1 MYRAFDI
8 DGAQLAVNDWA
19 GGPAARL
26 QTSMASA
33 SAYAIATARPSY
45 SFTGKL
51 YDAFPSDGVG
61 DLKPITLNTA
71 LLLTPDAVADDVST
85 TATLTVDG
93 GSLISTIDTIGD
105 QDFYRVDLVAGRT
118 YDIGEYLVTGGP
130 SGVPLSDAYIE
141 LYDAAGKLVTT
152 ADGGGP
158 DTPSG
163 LDALLTFVPQIS
175 GTYYINA
182 RGFDQDATNGTTG
195 DAIGDYKVF
204 VNDVTGKPT
213 YTPYYD
219 TDSPLH
225 SIDWGTQVDR
235 TSRNP
240 DGAEGPRVTGNAFTG
255 VGSNPYGIEGKN
267 VISVYF
273 AKAGDI
279 FISEDPTTPGSTENM
294 IAKGLV
300 QWEKDAFLAAFHVY
314 ETVAD
319 VVFVEV
325 DNRAEADFKIIT
337 YLGTPGAGAS
347 LLGRMSPPNELN
359 EGQAEFNAGD
369 VRWSQ
374 EGLTPGG
381 FYFPT
386 LLHEFGHG
394 MGMAHPHDN
403 GGHSSVMRG
412 GDGGTAGIGGGLG
425 DFDLSQQVFTVMSYN
440 DGWQTSPYGQPRS
453 GGLTGTEVDQFGW
466 VGTLSPLDIAVIQD
480 KYGVNEDYKTGNDI
494 YTLAD
499 ASGPGVYH
507 QAIWD
512 AGGIDQIVYSGARDA
527 TIDLRPAT
535 LAYEEGGGGRVSF
548 AYGVF
553 GGYTIA
559 NGVTIEEAHSGAGN
573 DTLFGNS
580 VANLLSAGDGN
591 DRIDGGAGNDTLI
604 GGRGK
609 DTLTGGAGADVFQF
623 QTNGDSAVGLGRD
636 VITDFQQGSDKI
648 DLSALDASRFIG
660 TGNFSGKLGEV
671 RYASFDGAT
680 IIEVDSNGDRLSDVQ
695 IQLDHNVSL
704 AFGDFLGLE
713 TDASGRAKKIAMTS
727 SASSSDTYTPSHH
740 DGHAMAM
747 DSHLSPSD
755 SLLIYA

>member
-71 LLLTPDAVADDVST
+71 LLLTPDAVADDLST

-93 GSLISTIDTIGD
+93 GSLVSTIDMIGD

-163 LDALLTFVPQIS
+163 LDALLTFVPQTS

-213 YTPYYD
+213 YTAYYD

-359 EGQAEFNAGD
+359 EGQRSEERRVG
-369 VRWSQ
+369 Q
-374 EGLTPGG
+374 ECC
-381 FYFPT
+381 
-386 LLHEFGHG
+386 
-394 MGMAHPHDN
+394 
-403 GGHSSVMRG
+403 
-412 GDGGTAGIGGGLG
+412 
-425 DFDLSQQVFTVMSYN
+425 
-440 DGWQTSPYGQPRS
+440 
-453 GGLTGTEVDQFGW
+453 
-466 VGTLSPLDIAVIQD
+466 
-480 KYGVNEDYKTGNDI
+480 
-494 YTLAD
+494 
-499 ASGPGVYH
+499 
-507 QAIWD
+507 
-512 AGGIDQIVYSGARDA
+512 
-527 TIDLRPAT
+527 
-535 LAYEEGGGGRVSF
+535 
-548 AYGVF
+548 
-553 GGYTIA
+553 
-559 NGVTIEEAHSGAGN
+559 
-573 DTLFGNS
+573 
-580 VANLLSAGDGN
+580 
-591 DRIDGGAGNDTLI
+591 
-604 GGRGK
+604 
-609 DTLTGGAGADVFQF
+609 
-623 QTNGDSAVGLGRD
+623 
-636 VITDFQQGSDKI
+636 
-648 DLSALDASRFIG
+648 
-660 TGNFSGKLGEV
+660 
-671 RYASFDGAT
+671 
-680 IIEVDSNGDRLSDVQ
+680 
-695 IQLDHNVSL
+695 
-704 AFGDFLGLE
+704 
-713 TDASGRAKKIAMTS
+713 
-727 SASSSDTYTPSHH
+727 
-740 DGHAMAM
+740 
-747 DSHLSPSD
+747 
-755 SLLIYA
+755 